1 MARPLSWLKD
11 LHSIRK
17 RLAET
22 VRSHYTRGE
31 IEELFGLGQTQASA
45 LMRGLPVTKVG
56 TSLLVKRED
65 LVEFLNGVNA
75 TEDET
80 AFIEEYKEQKAGVS
94 RRKLRE
100 LVRRDYDPMSVYGI
114 PETLKLSRGEMTIR
128 FGSVDELADTLLKV
142 SQILTD
148 DLEEFAKLYEPI
160 RECVEED
167 DTNEELRR
175 LFAELRE
182 MEQYA
187 SSRGTEATI
196 QPDRR

>member
-11 LHSIRK
+11 LHGIRK

-22 VRSHYTRGE
+22 VRSVYTRGE
-31 IEELFGLGQTQASA
+31 IQELTGLGQSQASA

-114 PETLKLSRGEMTIR
+114 PETLKLARGKMTIR

-167 DTNEELRR
+167 DTTEELRR
-175 LFAELRE
+175 LFDQLRE
-182 MEQYA
+182 RE
-187 SSRGTEATI
+187 SLR
-196 QPDRR
+196 